1 MIKKITILFTVVVG
15 LILSVTYVVS
25 GSAIGASQSL
35 PELPDRSAAVSDLSG
50 SYHALM
56 AVDPCD
62 VDFNGNGVV
71 DVDDIMEVANCWRST
86 DPADIALYDLDGDE
100 IVTIADI
107 MLVAAQW
114 GNTCGTP
121 TPTPTS
127 TPTLTS
133 TPTPTATP
141 TSTPTS
147 TPTNTSTP
155 TTTPSPGTPVPP
167 LTVPGL
173 AIDMGGQD
181 TDPTRRNLA
190 AAAGFRL
197 HRTSV
202 SWASI
207 EPTNVDLTNPANGN
221 WPDSTFNVYRND
233 RRLIP
238 YVIVMNNPSWAVTE
252 QACGP
257 IKSSCLDD
265 FGEFVY
271 QLVSRY
277 ADVTPYWAFYN
288 EEDQWTTP
296 YVGHNAGGCWGG
308 NGAEYAQMLAV
319 AWDAAHSA
327 NPNAQVIF
335 GAAAYEPVM
344 DGGATWDRFF
354 FRDAF
359 EYMED
364 HPDDYVDIILA
375 NQYNAFRDDWDG
387 ASITSPENQEII
399 AKFRQAVS
407 DASFNSSTPGAYSI
421 YKWQTEYGLN
431 TPMATGEVG
440 LQVSVGPVDVP
451 TMEELQARHAVHV
464 NVRGMAAGLKI
475 ICWYTLV
482 DKGGGELNYGL
493 LHGNLTPRP
502 AYAAYPVL
510 AQQLDGYEFDQQL
523 VVSGKP
529 MIQAY
534 RFDQGGDKKLVLWRD
549 DGQKIKKQS
558 TTATETMTI
567 SATELGA
574 GWTGR
579 VRVTDKLGSV
589 STYGSPGAPSVSL
602 TFSSDPIYV
611 EAY

>member
-1 MIKKITILFTVVVG
+1 MIKKISILFILVIG
-15 LILSVTYVVS
+15 LILSVTYVAF
-25 GSAIGASQSL
+25 GSPNSASQSL
-35 PELPDRSAAVSDLSG
+35 QMPMTAMGANSVELTDPHSAVSGLSESFSAMAAVG
-50 SYHALM
+50 
-56 AVDPCD
+56 PCD
-62 VDFNGNGVV
+62 VDFDGSGVV
-71 DVDDIMEVANCWRST
+71 DVGDIMYVANCWRSADSAC
-86 DPADIALYDLDGDE
+86 DPYDLDSDVDID
-100 IVTIADI
+100 IVDI

-114 GNTCGTP
+114 GNTC
-121 TPTPTS
+121 S
-127 TPTLTS
+127 I
-133 TPTPTATP
+133 
-141 TSTPTS
+141 
-147 TPTNTSTP
+147 
-155 TTTPSPGTPVPP
+155 SPF
-167 LTVPGL
+167 

-181 TDPTRRNLA
+181 TDPTRRDLA
-190 AAAGFRL
+190 AAAGFTM

-207 EPTNVDLTNPANGN
+207 EPNAPVGGVHTYN
-221 WPDSTFNVYRND
+221 WPDSTFNIYRND

-238 YVIVMNNPSWAVTE
+238 YVIVMNNPSWAVPVGQPT
-252 QACGP
+252 CGP
-257 IKSSCLDD
+257 IDSDHLDD
-265 FGEFVY
+265 FGEFVG

-277 ADVTPYWAFYN
+277 ADVTPYWVFYN
-288 EEDQWTTP
+288 EEDLWTTP
-296 YVGHNAGGCWGG
+296 YVGHDAGGCWGG

-335 GAAAYEPVM
+335 GAAAYEPVW

-364 HPDDYVDIILA
+364 NPDDYVDIILA

-407 DASFNSSTPGAYSI
+407 DASFNPNTPGAYSI
-421 YKWQTEYGLN
+421 YKWQTEYGLD

-440 LQVSVGPVDVP
+440 LQVSVGPGGVP

-464 NVRGMAAGLKI
+464 NVRGMAAGLEI
-475 ICWYTLV
+475 ICWYTLA

-502 AYAAYPVL
+502 AYYAYQVL
-510 AQQLDGYEFDQQL
+510 TQQLDGYGFDQQL

-529 MIQAY
+529 KIQAY
-534 RFDQGGDKKLVLWRD
+534 RFDDNGVKKLVLWRD
-549 DGQKIKKQS
+549 SGEKIKNQS
-558 TTATETMTI
+558 SIATETMTV

-579 VRVTDKLGSV
+579 LRVTDKLGNV
-589 STYGSPGAPSVSL
+589 STYGYSGAPSVDL
-602 TFSSDPIYV
+602 AFSSDPIYV